1 MTADGL
7 PRSPAALS
15 AMTSGPDDC
24 GRLTWVF
31 PWRLNAL
38 DEVRQKLAVLVQSE
52 CWSDELHHQALL
64 VIEELIV
71 NAVTYG
77 GQTPESG
84 VLEVALQ
91 SDPELLHIHVRD
103 NGVAFDP
110 FALTN
115 PDTEA
120 SLEER
125 RIGGLGLFLVK
136 QLSVIHGYRYTDGM
150 NCVHVGLP
158 RAGQS
163 TAVR

>member
-1 MTADGL
+1 MT
-7 PRSPAALS
+7 P
-15 AMTSGPDDC
+15 GPDDSE
-24 GRLTWVF
+24 RLTWVL
-31 PWRLNAL
+31 PWRLSAL
-38 DEVRQKLAVLVQSE
+38 DEVRQKLAALGQSE
-52 CWSDELHHQALL
+52 HWLDELHHQALL

-103 NGVAFDP
+103 NGAAFDP
-110 FALTN
+110 FAQTN

-120 SLEER
+120 TLEER

-136 QLSVIHGYRYTDGM
+136 QMSVVHGYQYTGGM
-150 NCVHVGLP
+150 NHVHVGLRRTGP
-158 RAGQS
+158 
-163 TAVR
+163 